1 MTNAPTT
8 RSRSVQ
14 KSFEIRRCALPR
26 GKGSQSEHGR
36 AKRPPRDESF
46 RPQRT
51 PRRDTDQD
59 VLALR
64 EEGRSF
70 SAIARQ
76 LGVRRAKDVYATFHR
91 TLASRPEGERGELV
105 RRELERLAVLEV
117 RIRSRDA
124 TSPEKLA
131 RRLEALEHMRRDLH

>member
-1 MTNAPTT
+1 M
-8 RSRSVQ
+8 
-14 KSFEIRRCALPR
+14 PR

-36 AKRPPRDESF
+36 AKRPLPDESF
-46 RPQRT
+46 RPPPS
-51 PRRDTDQD
+51 PRRNTDQV

-76 LGVRRAKDVYATFHR
+76 LGLRRAKDAYATFHR
-91 TLASRPEGERGELV
+91 TLASRPEAERAEIV

-124 TSPEKLA
+124 KEPEKMA
-131 RRLEALEHMRRDLH
+131 RRLEGLEQMRQNLH